1 MIETIRIAWGWAGL
15 VPTEVLCA
23 NPFGNLIVK
32 SADASYWRICP
43 EMLTCEKIAEDYPA
57 FSGIWNNR
65 DFQFDWNM
73 EKLVS
78 MAKDKLGMFEEGR
91 CYCFK
96 VPPALGGT
104 YDANNIAAISLK
116 ELIAF
121 SGDIAEQI
129 KDVPDGG
136 KVEFKWI
143 E

>member
-1 MIETIRIAWGWAGL
+1 
-15 VPTEVLCA
+15 
-23 NPFGNLIVK
+23 
-32 SADASYWRICP
+32 
-43 EMLTCEKIAEDYPA
+43 
-57 FSGIWNNR
+57 
-65 DFQFDWNM
+65 M